1 MNYQEIK
8 NQQPILRNCFF
19 AFSKEQFNEGIAKHN
34 LEGQK
39 IYQAQGGLYG
49 TNEGISELMN
59 FYSELD
65 ERIANEC
72 DPQEVYDYEI
82 ANHECSYTNDD
93 TDVMLAVMNT
103 FGWREC
109 TKIKRKY
116 VTKDIGE
123 LISIMEENASG
134 ILIG

>member
-1 MNYQEIK
+1 MNYQQIK
-8 NQQPILRNCFF
+8 NEQPILRNCFF

-72 DPQEVYDYEI
+72 DPQEVYDYEFD
-82 ANHECSYTNDD
+82 NHECSITYDD
-93 TDVMLAVMNT
+93 TDVMLAVMNV

-109 TKIKRKY
+109 TKIKRKC
-116 VTKDIGE
+116 VVKSMAE
-123 LISIMEENASG
+123 LIDVLEENASG

>member
-1 MNYQEIK
+1 MNYQQIK
-8 NQQPILRNCFF
+8 NEQPILRNCFF

-39 IYQAQGGLYG
+39 IYQAKGGLYG
-49 TNEGISELMN
+49 THEGISELMN

-65 ERIANEC
+65 NRIANEC
-72 DPQEVYDYEI
+72 DPQEVYDYELD
-82 ANHECSYTNDD
+82 NHECSITCDD
-93 TDVMLAVMNT
+93 TNVMLAVMQT
-103 FGWREC
+103 FGWKEC

-116 VTKDIGE
+116 AVNE
-123 LISIMEENASG
+123 MWQLIDIMEENASG

>member
-19 AFSKEQFNEGIAKHN
+19 AFSKEQFNEGIEKHN
-34 LEGQK
+34 LQDQK

-49 TNEGISELMN
+49 TQEGIDELMN

-72 DPQEVYDYEI
+72 DPQEVYDYEFD
-82 ANHECSYTNDD
+82 NHECSYTNDD
-93 TDVMLAVMNT
+93 TDVMLMVMNT
-103 FGWREC
+103 FGWRVSSE
-109 TKIKRKY
+109 IKRKCA
-116 VTKDIGE
+116 TKSIGE
-123 LISIMEENASG
+123 LISMMEEEASG
-134 ILIG
+134 ILIM